1 MSVILCDALK
11 GNHVMTKKLS
21 KVLGFTTVTS
31 AAILC
36 AGLSSH
42 ALAIAPFQ
50 ASYQFSYNN
59 KNLGSATRTLSQQGN
74 NWTYVFNAKAGGIAS
89 ASETSQF
96 SFVDNKITSQKFSR
110 SSKILIHNNTMSIN
124 FNPNTKVVNTK
135 KDDTARSFP
144 WQAGALDELNAELQ
158 IREDL
163 KSNSLR
169 TKYLIADAK
178 ALDERRFVKQGTE
191 TIKTNYGTFSTIKV
205 VMQHDKPERN
215 TVFWLAPKLDYLPV
229 KMAHNDGKSSYGLL
243 LTGYSGKTN

>member
-1 MSVILCDALK
+1 
-11 GNHVMTKKLS
+11 MTKKFL
-21 KVLGFTTVTS
+21 KVAGMTS
-31 AAILC
+31 AALLSVS
-36 AGLSSH
+36 LSSH
-42 ALAIAPFQ
+42 ALAMAPFQ

-74 NWTYVFNAKAGGIAS
+74 NWTYQFSAKAAALAS

-96 SFVDNKITSQKFSR
+96 SFTNNKINSQKFSR
-110 SSKILIHNNTMSIN
+110 SSKVLIHNNTMSIN
-124 FNPNTKVVNTK
+124 FNPGSKVVNTK
-135 KDDTARSFP
+135 KDDKARSFA

-163 KSNSLR
+163 KNNALKS
-169 TKYLIADAK
+169 KYLIADAK
-178 ALDERRFVKQGTE
+178 GLDERRFVKQGTE
-191 TIKTNYGTFSTIKV
+191 SVKTPYGTFNTIKV

-215 TVFWLAPKLDYLPV
+215 TVFWLAPQLDYLPV

>member
-1 MSVILCDALK
+1 
-11 GNHVMTKKLS
+11 MTKKLS
-21 KVLGFTTVTS
+21 KVFTITTAS
-31 AAILC
+31 TAILC
-36 AGLSSH
+36 ASLSSH
-42 ALAIAPFQ
+42 TLAMAPFQ

-74 NWTYVFNAKAGGIAS
+74 NWTYQFIAKAGGIAS

-110 SSKILIHNNTMSIN
+110 SSKILIHNNTMSMN
-124 FNPNTKVVNTK
+124 FNPSSKIINTK
-135 KDDTARSFP
+135 KDDKARSFA
-144 WQAGALDELNAELQ
+144 WQAGVLDELNAELQ

-163 KSNSLR
+163 KSNALK
-169 TKYLIADAK
+169 TKYLLADAK
-178 ALDERRFVKQGTE
+178 EIEDRRFVKQGTE

-205 VMQHDKPERN
+205 IMQHDKPERN